1 MISQG
6 IGEGEI
12 IKPLSQWGK
21 AKSLREN
28 PSVAVIHQNGTSPS
42 ECQLSLCCHTKGHLW
57 IVVCLEY
64 YSLAYYEIH
73 FASIQLIT
81 LPHLPC

>member
-1 MISQG
+1 MDTTCVG
-6 IGEGEI
+6 IAPVDTMVVDIVVVGIE
-12 IKPLSQWGK
+12 Q
-21 AKSLREN
+21 ADT
-28 PSVAVIHQNGTSPS
+28 VIHQNGTSPS
-42 ECQLSLCCHTKGHLW
+42 ECRLSLCRHAKGHLW
-57 IVVCLEY
+57 IEVCLEY